1 MFSSLP
7 APSPAPQLV
16 AMRIEVGTRAVAYD
30 DTGEGQPVVFVHGF
44 PHHRKLWAPQLRA
57 LSAHSRV
64 IAPDLPGFGESDMPE
79 RFSIDAWA
87 DGLARFLD
95 ALGIERA
102 IIAGLSMGGYITLAF
117 WRLHQDRAVALILAD
132 TRAGADS
139 EEGKQK
145 RRETI
150 ELARRE
156 GPTAVARTLLPGM
169 VGKSTRDR
177 EPSVVA
183 TMRAMLESASVD
195 SIVGASEAMMNR
207 ADATSSLATIDVPTL
222 IVAGEED
229 VLTPPRES
237 QAMHAAISGSRLE
250 IIPAAGHV
258 SNIERPA
265 AFNQV
270 VSEFLAEL

>member
-1 MFSSLP
+1 
-7 APSPAPQLV
+7 
-16 AMRIEVGTRAVAYD
+16 MRVELGTRGIAYD
-30 DTGEGQPVVFVHGF
+30 DAGEGRPVLLVHGY
-44 PHHRKLWAPQLRA
+44 PHHRKLWAPQVRA
-57 LSAHSRV
+57 LAGQNRV
-64 IAPDLPGFGESDMPE
+64 IALDLPGFGESDMPE
-79 RFSIDAWA
+79 RFTIDAWA

-95 ALGIERA
+95 ALSVERA
-102 IIAGLSMGGYITLAF
+102 IVAGLSMGGYITLAF
-117 WRLHQDRAVALILAD
+117 WRLHRDRVLALVLAD
-132 TRAGADS
+132 TRAGADT

-156 GPTAVARTLLPGM
+156 GPTAVARAMLPGM
-169 VGKSTRDR
+169 VGKSTRER

-207 ADATSSLATIDVPTL
+207 PDATGLLATIDVPTL
-222 IVAGEED
+222 IVVGEED
-229 VLTPPRES
+229 VLTPPKES
-237 QAMHAAISGSRLE
+237 RAMHAAIPGSRLE

-258 SNIERPA
+258 SNVERPA

-270 VSEFLAEL
+270 LSEFLAGL

>member
-1 MFSSLP
+1 M
-7 APSPAPQLV
+7 Q
-16 AMRIEVGTRAVAYD
+16 IELGTRRLSYD
-30 DTGEGQPVVFVHGF
+30 DAGEGDPVVFVHGF

-57 LSAHSRV
+57 LSGQYRA
-64 IAPDLPGFGESDMPE
+64 IALDLPGFGESDMPE
-79 RFSIDAWA
+79 RFTIETWA

-95 ALGIERA
+95 AIEIQRA
-102 IIAGLSMGGYITLAF
+102 VIAGLSMGGYITLAF
-117 WRLHQDRAVALILAD
+117 WRLHRDRVTALVLAD
-132 TRAGADS
+132 TRAGADT

-156 GPTAVARTLLPGM
+156 GPTAVARAMLPGM
-169 VGKSTRDR
+169 VGKSTRER

-207 ADATSSLATIDVPTL
+207 PDATASLATIDVPTL
-222 IVAGEED
+222 IIVGDED
-229 VLTPPRES
+229 VLTPPKES
-237 QAMHAAISGSRLE
+237 RAMHTAIADSRLE
-250 IIPAAGHV
+250 IIPGAGHV
-258 SNIERPA
+258 SNVERPA

-270 VSEFLAEL
+270 LSEFLGGV

>member
-1 MFSSLP
+1 
-7 APSPAPQLV
+7 
-16 AMRIEVGTRAVAYD
+16 MRVELGTRAVAYD
-30 DTGEGQPVVFVHGF
+30 DAGEGRPIVFVHGF

-57 LSAHSRV
+57 LAGHSRA
-64 IAPDLPGFGESDMPE
+64 IALDLPGFGESDMPE
-79 RFSIDAWA
+79 AFTIESWA
-87 DGLARFLD
+87 GGIARFLD
-95 ALGIERA
+95 ALHVDRA
-102 IIAGLSMGGYITLAF
+102 VIAGLSMGGYIALAF
-117 WRLHQDRAVALILAD
+117 WRLHRDRVDALVLAD

-156 GPTAVARTLLPGM
+156 GPTAVARALLPGM
-169 VGKSTRDR
+169 VGKSTRER

-195 SIVGASEAMMNR
+195 SVVGASEAMMTR
-207 ADATSSLATIDVPTL
+207 PDATGLLATIDVPTL
-222 IVAGEED
+222 IIVGEED
-229 VLTPPRES
+229 VLTPPKES
-237 QAMHAAISGSRLE
+237 HAMHAAIAGSRLE
-250 IIPAAGHV
+250 VIPAAGHV

-270 VSEFLAEL
+270 LTEFLATL